1 MLRRLSDVVRIAT
14 ESYEQ
19 FDHARALEVTEQF
32 FWTFTDDYLELVK
45 ERAYR
50 EDGGAAQASAV
61 AALRLAIDVFLRL
74 LAPVIPFA
82 TEEVWRWTHDGSIH
96 VAPWP
101 TVDEIPVD
109 GETSGLLDLCGV
121 ALIGIRGAKTEAKA
135 SQKTPV
141 TRAVVTGPA
150 LLAEAKDDLAAVGRI
165 ENLELVDGTEVSVQ
179 SIELGELPE

>member
-1 MLRRLSDVVRIAT
+1 MAGRARCRCIPEDPTTGPMAQLARPFGACPVR
-14 ESYEQ
+14 Q
-19 FDHARALEVTEQF
+19 N
-32 FWTFTDDYLELVK
+32 
-45 ERAYR
+45 
-50 EDGGAAQASAV
+50 GAAQASAV

-96 VAPWP
+96 TAAWP
-101 TVDEIPVD
+101 TVDEIPVS
-109 GETSGLLDLCGV
+109 GPTSGLLDLCGV

-165 ENLELVDGTEVSVQ
+165 ENLELVDGTEVAVQ